1 MPQTKTSY
9 KVKVNGY
16 EFEFDDAEIASVDF
30 ISKTG
35 TEASIIHNHQSAIA
49 SLADSDLTGKK
60 CNIELNGC
68 SYEIEIKD
76 ELDIRLEQMGFNS
89 VSTKHIKEVKAPM
102 PGLVLEIAVTEGQE
116 VKEGDRLLI
125 LSAMKMENV
134 IQIQS
139 AGKIKKVYVKAG
151 QAVDKGQIMIE
162 LE

>member
-16 EFEFDDAEIASVDF
+16 LFEFTEAEIAAVDF
-30 ISKTG
+30 IRKSE
-35 TEASIIHNHQSAIA
+35 TEASLILNHQSAKA
-49 SLADSDLTGKK
+49 LLTDTDLSGKK
-60 CNIELNGC
+60 SNIELNGS

-76 ELDIRLEQMGFNS
+76 ELDIRLEQMGFNA

-102 PGLVLEIAVTEGQE
+102 PGMVLEISVTEGQE
-116 VKEGDRLLI
+116 VNEGDRILI

-139 AGKIKKVYVKAG
+139 AGKIKKINVKAG

>member
-16 EFEFDDAEIASVDF
+16 EFQFDDAEIASVDF
-30 ISKTG
+30 IRKTG
-35 TEASIIHNHQSAIA
+35 TEASIIHNNQSAIA
-49 SLADSDLTGKK
+49 SLVDSDLTGKK

>member
-1 MPQTKTSY
+1 MPQAKTSY

-16 EFEFDDAEIASVDF
+16 EFQFDDAEIASVDF
-30 ISKTG
+30 IRKAG

-49 SLADSDLTGKK
+49 SLVDSDLTGKK

-102 PGLVLEIAVTEGQE
+102 PGLVLEIDVTEGQE

>member
-16 EFEFDDAEIASVDF
+16 EFQFDDAEIASVDF
-30 ISKTG
+30 IRKTG
-35 TEASIIHNHQSAIA
+35 TEASIIHNNQSAIA
-49 SLADSDLTGKK
+49 SLVDSDLTGKK

-102 PGLVLEIAVTEGQE
+102 PGLVLEIAVNEGQE